1 MNSAVTPWRMK
12 ATMTEHQNKEV
23 AEFIYREKYLQSGET
38 FEEGMTRIAGALQ
51 DDEEHFR
58 TFRDI
63 LLDQRFLP
71 AGRIQVAVGATRS
84 CTPYNCFVS
93 GIIEDSMEGI
103 CNRFTESLQTMRLG
117 GGIGYDFSTLRP
129 AGEHIASVDS
139 SSCGPVGDEHR
150 SKGFMDMFDAGCAVI
165 SSAGHRR
172 GAQMAVLRV
181 DHPDIR
187 HFIHCKRNRDRLTNF
202 NISVGVTDE
211 FMRAVA
217 DDGEFNLQFNG
228 RIYETIRARNLWDE
242 IMRSTWDYAEP
253 GVLYLDTINRKNN
266 LWYCEDIVATNP
278 CAEQPLPPFGACLLG
293 SFNLIKYLHKHI
305 QWTSDC
311 GQHEWFS
318 FDWEKFKHD
327 IPPVVRAMDNVI
339 DRAIYP
345 LPEQER
351 EAKSKRR
358 MGLGITG
365 LANTAE
371 ILGFPYGSDKMIAF
385 MKGVLCTLRD
395 SAYMSSISL
404 AIEKGSFEKYDSM
417 VYIDDLDVSDSFSN
431 RLPDYI
437 KELIIENGLRNS
449 HLLSIAPTGTISLG
463 AGNISSGIEPPYTAG
478 GYSRNI
484 YQSDGGVRSFQMMDW
499 AEAEYGVV
507 GVTSEECSVE
517 DHVKVLCVASKYVD
531 SSVSKTC
538 NVGPEVSF
546 LEFKDVY
553 LSAYKGG
560 ASGITT
566 FRPAEY
572 GGKRVGVLTK
582 KATPTE
588 DGAACFIDN
597 NGNRSC
603 D

>member
-1 MNSAVTPWRMK
+1 MSNQN
-12 ATMTEHQNKEV
+12 TEIS
-23 AEFIYREKYLQSGET
+23 EFIYLTKYLQAGET

-58 TFRDI
+58 TFRAI
-63 LLDQRFLP
+63 LFDQRFLP

-84 CTPYNCFVS
+84 TTPYNCFVS
-93 GIIEDSMEGI
+93 GTIEDSMEGI
-103 CNRFTESLQTMRLG
+103 CKRFTESLQTMRLG

-150 SKGFMDMFDAGCAVI
+150 LKGFMDMFDAGCAVI

-187 HFIHCKRNRDRLTNF
+187 HFIHCKRNGYRLTNF

-211 FMRAVA
+211 FMVAVA
-217 DDGEFNLQFNG
+217 EDSEFDLRFGG
-228 RIYETIRARNLWDE
+228 RVYETIRARNLWDE

-253 GVLYLDTINRKNN
+253 GVLFLDTINRKNN
-266 LWYCEDIVATNP
+266 LWYCESIVATNP

-293 SFNLIKYLHKHI
+293 SFNLTKYLYDVFPKGKLI
-305 QWTSDC
+305 GPNILVNMEQR
-311 GQHEWFS
+311 
-318 FDWEKFKHD
+318 FDWEKFRHD
-327 IPPVVRAMDNVI
+327 IPPIVRAMDNVI

-371 ILGFPYGSDKMIAF
+371 ILGFPYGSEEMLGF
-385 MKGVLCTLRD
+385 MEVVLTTLRD
-395 SAYMSSISL
+395 TAYMSSISL
-404 AIEKGSFEKYDSM
+404 AIEKGPFEK
-417 VYIDDLDVSDSFSN
+417 FN
-431 RLPDYI
+431 EDYI
-437 KELIIENGLRNS
+437 TDYQSFVSTLPPWIQEAIKKHGIRNS
-449 HLLSIAPTGTISLG
+449 HLLSIAPTGTISL
-463 AGNISSGIEPPYTAG
+463 AAKNISSGIEPPFTSGSYT
-478 GYSRNI
+478 RNV
-484 YQSDGGVRSFQMMDW
+484 YQSDGSIRSFELVDF
-499 AEAEYGVV
+499 AESEYGVK

-517 DHVKVLCVASKYVD
+517 DHVRVLNLASKYVD

-553 LSAYKGG
+553 IKAYEGG

-572 GGKRVGVLTK
+572 GGKREGILK
-582 KATPTE
+582 KNATPTE
-588 DGAACFIDN
+588 DGAACFIDD

>member
-1 MNSAVTPWRMK
+1 MN
-12 ATMTEHQNKEV
+12 QNKEIS
-23 AEFIYREKYLQSGET
+23 EFIYKEKYLQAGET
-38 FEEGMTRIAGALQ
+38 FEEGMTRIAGALD

-84 CTPYNCFVS
+84 TTPYNCFVS
-93 GIIEDSMEGI
+93 GTIPDSMEGI

-150 SKGFMDMFDAGCAVI
+150 SKGFMDMFDAGGAVI

-187 HFIHCKRNRDRLTNF
+187 HFIHCKRTPGRLTAF
-202 NISVGVTDE
+202 NISVGVTDA
-211 FMRAVA
+211 FMDAVA
-217 DDGEFNLQFNG
+217 EDGEFELVFRG
-228 RIYETIRARNLWDE
+228 RVYETIRARNLWDE

-253 GVLYLDTINRKNN
+253 GVLFLDTINRKNN

-293 SFNLIKYLHKHI
+293 SFNLTRYLRPFQGWI
-305 QWTSDC
+305 D
-311 GQHEWFS
+311 GNYE

-371 ILGFPYGSDKMIAF
+371 ILDHHYGRSEMLIF
-385 MKGVLCTLRD
+385 MGQVLRVLRD
-395 SAYMSSISL
+395 TAYMTSVSL
-404 AIEKGSFEKYDSM
+404 AAEKGPFEKYQDYY
-417 VYIDDLDVSDSFSN
+417 VGVHDSFIN
-431 RLPDYI
+431 TLPQDI
-437 KELIIENGLRNS
+437 VEAIDKHGIRNS
-449 HLLSIAPTGTISLG
+449 HLLSIAPTGTISLA
-463 AGNISSGIEPPYTAG
+463 AGNISSGIEPPYTTG
-478 GYSRNI
+478 VYSRNV
-484 YQSDGGVRSFQMMDW
+484 YQSDGSVRSFELVDF
-499 AEAEYGVV
+499 AESEYGVV
-507 GVTSEECSVE
+507 GVTSDECSVE
-517 DHVKVLCVASKYVD
+517 DHVKVLNLASKYVD

-538 NVGPEVSF
+538 NVGPHVTF
-546 LEFKDVY
+546 NEFKDVY
-553 LSAYKGG
+553 LKAYEGG
-560 ASGITT
+560 ASGLTT

-572 GGKRVGVLTK
+572 GGKREGILTK

-588 DGAACFIDN
+588 DGAACFIMED
-597 NGNRSC
+597 GTRSC

>member
-1 MNSAVTPWRMK
+1 M
-12 ATMTEHQNKEV
+12 HQNVEV
-23 AEFIYREKYLQSGET
+23 AEFIYREKYLQPGET

-51 DDEEHFR
+51 DNEEHFR
-58 TFRDI
+58 AFRDT
-63 LLDQRFLP
+63 LMDQRFLP

-84 CTPYNCFVS
+84 TTPYNCFVS
-93 GIIEDSMEGI
+93 GTIEDSMEGI
-103 CNRFTESLQTMRLG
+103 CSRLTESLQTMRLG

-129 AGEHIASVDS
+129 SGERIRSLDS
-139 SSCGPVGDEHR
+139 HSCGPVGDDNR
-150 SKGFMDMFDAGCAVI
+150 TRGFMDLFDAGCSVI

-187 HFIHCKRNRDRLTNF
+187 HFIHCKRNEGRLTNF

-211 FMRAVA
+211 FMRAVEA
-217 DDGEFNLQFNG
+217 DAEFDLRFAG
-228 RIYETIRARNLWDE
+228 RTYETIRARNLWDE

-253 GVLYLDTINRKNN
+253 GVLFLDTINRKNN

-293 SFNLIKYLHKHI
+293 SFNGTQYIVPHYYVEPVTDEGLGPEY
-305 QWTSDC
+305 QDGWR
-311 GQHEWFS
+311 
-318 FDWEKFKHD
+318 FDWEQFKND
-327 IPPVVRAMDNVI
+327 IPHVVRAMDNVI

-345 LPEQER
+345 LPEQEQ

-371 ILGFPYGSDKMIAF
+371 VLGYPYGTPEMVDF
-385 MKGVLCTLRD
+385 MEEVLSTLRD
-395 SAYMSSISL
+395 CAYIASIEL
-404 AIEKGSFEKYDSM
+404 AKEKGAFEAFSVHYLNGQYNSFVRS
-417 VYIDDLDVSDSFSN
+417 
-431 RLPDYI
+431 LPVEI
-437 KELIIENGLRNS
+437 MEEMQAHGIRNS
-449 HLLSIAPTGTISLG
+449 HLLSVAPTGTISLA
-463 AGNISSGIEPPYTAG
+463 AGNISSGIEPPYTKGA
-478 GYSRNI
+478 YTRNV
-484 YQSDGGVRSFQMMDW
+484 YQSDGSVRSFNLVDH

-507 GVTSEECSVE
+507 GVTSDECSVG
-517 DHVKVLCVASKYVD
+517 DHVNVLCVASKYVD

-553 LSAYKGG
+553 VDAYKGG

-572 GGKRVGVLTK
+572 GGKREGILK
-582 KATPTE
+582 KNATPEST
-588 DGAACFIDN
+588 GAACIIDEQ
-597 NGNRSC
+597 GNRTC